1 MNHRITFLVAAA
13 LMLAAATA
21 SAHHNMSAIYDFN
34 DKVTMT
40 GTLSK
45 IDWRNPH
52 IELIVETKDGAQV
65 QNWSLEGPSPGFFR
79 ERDINRADV
88 EAALRAL
95 EAAIKDAQ
103 KAGLLRLAYEGTLVW
118 SNVQI
123 KSGNAAEG
131 RARLASLQKEALA
144 KNYLLVARK
153 AAKAQ

>member
-34 DKVTMT
+34 DKLTMT

-88 EAALRAL
+88 EAALHKTVTAEASRAR
-95 EAAIKDAQ
+95 DGSR
-103 KAGLLRLAYEGTLVW
+103 AGLLRTMTLP
-118 SNVQI
+118 
-123 KSGNAAEG
+123 GG
-131 RARLASLQKEALA
+131 RVLSACPQ
-144 KNYLLVARK
+144 NC
-153 AAKAQ
+153 